1 MSMAGFRS
9 ETCVQCGKGFM
20 DDCGDSFCS
29 SSCERQWDDEH
40 AECDNCGEECGL
52 DNLNTFGLCEAC
64 EDEEDE
70 ED

>member
-1 MSMAGFRS
+1 VEKVLWMIA
-9 ETCVQCGKGFM
+9 ETLSVVHLVK
-20 DDCGDSFCS
+20 
-29 SSCERQWDDEH
+29 
-40 AECDNCGEECGL
+40 DNGMMNTLSVIIAVKNVVL